1 MRSIAAIFRCL
12 LLGFGMFLLS
22 ATSSFS
28 TAQNFEVP
36 QINEYFPKSQLI
48 VKQTQLTHAK
58 FPVVDV
64 HTHFGFKLTR
74 DQESLQ
80 AYVDLMDRQNIAI
93 SVSLDSKLG
102 NEQEHLDFLK
112 THAGRFLSFAHIDFM
127 GSGSRQQ
134 PATWACNQPG
144 FVRLTCEQLKAAKG
158 KGICGLKFFKS
169 FGLKLKKPDGTLY
182 AIDDPMW
189 FPIWE
194 TCGELGL
201 PIIIHTADPMA
212 FFDPI
217 GPENERF
224 EELLR
229 HPDWSFHGD
238 DFPKRDEL
246 LAARN
251 NVIGQFRQTKFIGA
265 HVANSSEDLAEV
277 SQWLDEFPNLTV
289 EIASRIAELG
299 RQPFTAKAFF
309 EKHQDR
315 ILFGTDGP
323 WSEIRLIYYWR
334 FLETND
340 EYFPYS
346 EKQPQP
352 QGFWNIYGIGLSDEV
367 LRKVYFRNAFSVIPG
382 LKAAYEKVAYE
393 KVELERS
400 VELGK

>member
-1 MRSIAAIFRCL
+1 MRLKSLAPWIIL
-12 LLGFGMFLLS
+12 LCVEILGLAWGDQIVV
-22 ATSSFS
+22 
-28 TAQNFEVP
+28 AQDLEVP
-36 QINEYFPKSQLI
+36 KINEFFPKSKLV
-48 VKQTQLTHAK
+48 VKQTRLSQAK
-58 FPVVDV
+58 FPAVDV
-64 HTHFGFKLTR
+64 HTHFGFKLRR
-74 DQESLQ
+74 DAEALQ
-80 AYVDLMDRQNIAI
+80 AYVDVMDRQNIAI
-93 SVSLDSKLG
+93 SVSLDAKLG
-102 NEQEHLDFLK
+102 SEEDHLDFLK
-112 THAGRFLSFAHIDFM
+112 PHAQRFMSFAHIDFQ
-127 GSGSRQQ
+127 GNGQREK

-169 FGLKLKKPDGTLY
+169 FGLTLKKPDGTLY
-182 AIDDPMW
+182 AIDDRGW

-201 PIIIHTADPMA
+201 PVIIHTADPMA

-238 DFPKRDEL
+238 QFPTRKAL
-246 LAARN
+246 LEARN
-251 NVIGQFRQTKFIGA
+251 NVIAKFSQTKFIGA

-277 SQWLDEFPNLTV
+277 GGWLDEFPNLSV

-309 EKHQDR
+309 QKYQDR
-315 ILFGTDGP
+315 IMFGTDGP
-323 WSEIRLIYYWR
+323 WSEVRLGYYWR
-334 FLETND
+334 FLESND

-352 QGFWNIYGIGLSDEV
+352 QGFWNIYGLGLSEEV
-367 LRKVYFRNAFSVIPG
+367 LEKVYFRNAFAVIPG
-382 LKAAYEKVAYE
+382 LKAAYARVAE
-393 KVELERS
+393 E
-400 VELGK
+400 